1 MDRPITAHVRILLV
15 GDRAITRAG
24 IRAVLDRDRTIEVA
38 GEACDAADAER
49 QASRLRPHVVLA
61 DAQSPGLDAVRLVAA
76 LAVRCGDDMPGVL
89 LMTQGT
95 DDTAREALRAGARG
109 VVLSRATSGQLL
121 SAVHMV
127 AAGYTVYEDSGPL
140 HLGQGE
146 ESWSPAACRQGT
158 AAERSRAE
166 SLTRREWEVLRL
178 LAGGLSN
185 AEMSD
190 ALVLSESTVKT
201 HVQHLLDK
209 LHLRNRVHAVI
220 YAYRTGLVPP
230 VCGCSGERQLSAR

>member
-1 MDRPITAHVRILLV
+1 MDRPITARVRILLV

-24 IRAVLDRDRTIEVA
+24 IRAVLDRDETIEVA
-38 GEACDAADAER
+38 GEARDAADAER
-49 QASRLRPHVVLA
+49 QACRLRPHVVLA
-61 DAQSPGLDAVRLVAA
+61 DAQSPGLDAVRMVAA
-76 LAVRCGDDMPGVL
+76 LAVRCGDEMPGVL

-109 VVLSRATSGQLL
+109 VVLNRATPGQLL

-127 AAGYTVYEDSGPL
+127 AAGYTVYEDSGPR
-140 HLGQGE
+140 HPGQGE
-146 ESWSPAACRQGT
+146 PWSPSACRRGT

-166 SLTRREWEVLRL
+166 SLTRREREVLRL
-178 LAGGLSN
+178 LADGLSN
-185 AEMSD
+185 AEMSA

-230 VCGCSGERQLSAR
+230 VCGCSGGRQLSAR